1 MSTVSVD
8 DQLYQKTVE
17 VAIAQGKTVDEFV
30 QETLEQ
36 AVAQTASNS
45 EIVRR
50 STRNDLPVMIVGD
63 TVPPIDPA
71 MVREAI
77 EEPGF

>member
-1 MSTVSVD
+1 MSTVSLD

-30 QETLEQ
+30 QETIEQ

-45 EIVRR
+45 EVVRR

-63 TVPPIDPA
+63 TVSPIDPA
-71 MVREAI
+71 KVRESI
-77 EEPGF
+77 EEQGF